1 MYVAYNWSND
11 VCLDFVIIAQSSL
24 VVISKVLEA
33 MCVCVCVYVCMC
45 VCVYVYVYVYA
56 PVSPYDHT
64 ALKHPFSSD
73 HGS

>member
-24 VVISKVLEA
+24 VVISKILEA
-33 MCVCVCVYVCMC
+33 MCVCICVYVC
-45 VCVYVYVYVYA
+45 VCVYVHVYA

-64 ALKHPFSSD
+64 ALKPPFSSD